1 VQLGTASGHRAHGE
15 ADVTAE
21 TLRGLSFP
29 FRIEGGAVVASSDDR
44 KIAEDVA
51 HLISV
56 RLGERT
62 MLREYGGGVQA
73 RREQPNS
80 PAFAALVRYELELAL
95 RTFMPDL
102 RLTAPLAVVANE
114 ERLTVSIEYV
124 AAPGDVIRRLEVQL
138 P

>member
-1 VQLGTASGHRAHGE
+1 
-15 ADVTAE
+15 VTAE

-29 FRIEGGAVVASSDDR
+29 FRIEGGGVASSSDDR

-62 MLREYGGGVQA
+62 MLREYGGGAQA

-80 PAFAALVRYELELAL
+80 PALAALVRHELELAL

-102 RLTAPLAVVANE
+102 RLTAPLAVVASE
-114 ERLTVSIEYV
+114 GRMTVSIEYV

>member
-1 VQLGTASGHRAHGE
+1 M
-15 ADVTAE
+15 TAE

-29 FRIEGGAVVASSDDR
+29 FRIEAGGVVASSEDE
-44 KIAEDVA
+44 KVAEDVA

-62 MLREYGGGVQA
+62 MLREYGAGVQA
-73 RREQPNS
+73 RRQQPNS
-80 PAFAALVRYELELAL
+80 PALAALVRHELETAL

-102 RLTAPLAVVANE
+102 RLTAPLTVVASE

>member
-1 VQLGTASGHRAHGE
+1 M
-15 ADVTAE
+15 TAE

-29 FRIEGGAVVASSDDR
+29 FRIAGGGVAASSDDR
-44 KIAEDVA
+44 KVAEDVA

-62 MLREYGGGVQA
+62 MLRDYGGGVQA

-80 PAFAALVRYELELAL
+80 PALAALVRHELELAL

-102 RLTAPLAVVANE
+102 RLTAPLAVVADE
-114 ERLTVSIEYV
+114 ERLTVSLEYLT
-124 AAPGDVIRRLEVQL
+124 APGDVVRRLEVQL